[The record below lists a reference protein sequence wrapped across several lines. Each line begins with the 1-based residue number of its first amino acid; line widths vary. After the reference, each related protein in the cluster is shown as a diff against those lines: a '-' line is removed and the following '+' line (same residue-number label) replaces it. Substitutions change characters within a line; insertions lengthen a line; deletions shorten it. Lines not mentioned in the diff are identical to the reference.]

1 VDETEPAAAKS
12 TIEKC
17 IAALEEMKP
26 PETRASGWSGI
37 AMAAGK
43 IKDKD
48 LATKALLKGLEDIK
62 AQYAADGDPDNPNG
76 APRPMWPSAIAYRN
90 LFFQAAKILGTE
102 TEGFLE
108 KIQDPEIQALA
119 RIEMAGAWL
128 GVQQAQIPIRTFKKQ
143 K

>member
-1 VDETEPAAAKS
+1 
-12 TIEKC
+12 
-17 IAALEEMKP
+17 MKP
-26 PETRASGWSGI
+26 PETRAGGWSGI

-48 LATKALLKGLEDIK
+48 LATKALVKGLEDIK
-62 AQYAADGDPDNPNG
+62 AQYAADADPDNSNG
-76 APRPMWPSAIAYRN
+76 APRPMWPSAVAYRN

-102 TEGFLE
+102 TEGFIE

-128 GVQQAQIPIRTFKKQ
+128 GVEQAQIPIRTFKKL